1 MKIWQGYGSE
11 HSANLVMIGHF
22 KDVGDAKKAKD
33 AIDLL
38 KDQVTTDE
46 RAGLMKIGEGSDR
59 YTDSMLDL
67 LGKVNVHSIGP
78 AELEQFA
85 YDVAVELKNDQVI
98 IETEE
103 IDVSAFLKVL
113 VDKGARVEVY
123 SAHTYPGTGHGRG
136 K

>member
-1 MKIWQGYGSE
+1 
-11 HSANLVMIGHF
+11 MIGHF